1 MTRNIN
7 TVSHTYIS
15 LTVKAATKFLLS
27 IQLMMSHVYDYM
39 TIQSNYIIVKILE
52 LVMFV
57 LLEIRN
63 LRNRL
68 LIYIT
73 KKIFILFLVRMIGRK
88 RGLEEKIT

>member
-1 MTRNIN
+1 M
-7 TVSHTYIS
+7 YY
-15 LTVKAATKFLLS
+15 L
-27 IQLMMSHVYDYM
+27 YDYM

-88 RGLEEKIT
+88 KGIGRKDHIKNNG

>member
-1 MTRNIN
+1 M
-7 TVSHTYIS
+7 YY
-15 LTVKAATKFLLS
+15 L
-27 IQLMMSHVYDYM
+27 YGYM

>member
-1 MTRNIN
+1 M
-7 TVSHTYIS
+7 YY
-15 LTVKAATKFLLS
+15 L
-27 IQLMMSHVYDYM
+27 YDYM